1 MTQTLKQ
8 RHLSITCKHN
18 MHLYNQANSA
28 NLLSDIQ
35 SNEVLLIEISISHNI
50 VILNYGLRFWRICE
64 YLVEIGPEVLPV
76 VSGEEDSCSSDE

>member
-1 MTQTLKQ
+1 
-8 RHLSITCKHN
+8 

-50 VILNYGLRFWRICE
+50 VILDYGLRF
-64 YLVEIGPEVLPV
+64 
-76 VSGEEDSCSSDE
+76 